1 MIDIVKMAEFVKSH
15 KNFKKPNISMVLGS
29 GLGFIAD
36 EFEGNT
42 IEYSEIPNFPK
53 PTVEGHSGKI
63 AFGTFKNNT
72 VMLFKGRFHFYE
84 GYSMNTMTV
93 LPRLAKLCGA
103 KLYFA
108 TNAAGGVNTSFKAG
122 DLMVI
127 NDHLNLMGTNPLIGS
142 NDTTLGVR
150 FPDMTNAYNQDLS
163 NLIKKCG
170 EKNNFPMK
178 EGVYAG
184 LTGPSYETPAEIRM
198 LRILGADAVGM
209 STVPEIIAARH
220 CGMKTCGISCITN
233 LAAGVSK
240 NPLSHEEVLETT
252 ENVKHHFASVV
263 SLFLE
268 SVNL

>member
-1 MIDIVKMAEFVKSH
+1 MIDIKKMAEFVKNH
-15 KNFKKPNISMVLGS
+15 KNYKQPDISMVLGS

-36 EFEGNT
+36 RFEESS
-42 IEYSEIPNFPK
+42 IEYNEIPNFPK

-63 AFGTFKNNT
+63 VFGEFQNNT

-84 GYSMNTMTV
+84 GYSMDTMTV

-108 TNAAGGVNTSFKAG
+108 TNAAGGVNESFKAG

-127 NDHLNLMGTNPLIGS
+127 EDHLNLMGTNPLIGS
-142 NDTTLGVR
+142 NDNEFGPR
-150 FPDMTNAYNQDLS
+150 FPDMTNAYDKELS
-163 NLIKKCG
+163 NLIKQCG
-170 EKNNFPMK
+170 EKCNFQMQQ
-178 EGVYAG
+178 GVYAG
-184 LTGPSYETPAEIRM
+184 LTGPSYETPAEIKM
-198 LRILGADAVGM
+198 LRTLGADAVGM

-220 CGMKTCGISCITN
+220 CGLKTCGISCITN

-252 ENVKHHFASVV
+252 ENVKQIFAKIVT
-263 SLFLE
+263 LFLE
-268 SVNL
+268 SVKI

>member
-1 MIDIVKMAEFVKSH
+1 MIDIKTMANFI
-15 KNFKKPNISMVLGS
+15 KNHNKYMTPDIAIVLGS

-36 EFEGNT
+36 RFEENSIDYST
-42 IEYSEIPNFPK
+42 IPDFPK

-63 AFGTFKNNT
+63 AFGKFNNNT

-84 GYSMNTMTV
+84 GYEMSTMTV

-103 KLYFA
+103 KLYMA
-108 TNAAGGVNTSFKAG
+108 TNAAGGVNKNFKAG
-122 DLMVI
+122 DLMI
-127 NDHLNLMGTNPLIGS
+127 IKDHLNFMGTNPLIGS
-142 NDTTLGVR
+142 NDNSFGAR
-150 FPDMTNAYNQDLS
+150 FPDMTNAYDTKLS
-163 NLIKKCG
+163 ALIKECGDKC
-170 EKNNFPMK
+170 NFPMQ

-184 LTGPSYETPAEIRM
+184 LTGPSYETPSEIKM
-198 LRILGADAVGM
+198 LRTLGADAVGM

-233 LAAGVSK
+233 LAAGVTDK
-240 NPLSHEEVLETT
+240 PLSHEEVLETT

-268 SVNL
+268 SIHI